1 MICPYCNTNNKPGS
15 NFCMGCGSN
24 WSKVLLLS
32 PLRKKVFRNQ
42 WAQSKKFPRKVLIQT
57 GLWTHIFHPHL
68 GLCST
73 HHPPSRHTP
82 PNCATTSCA
91 TTRRICERPQPSR
104 FWAWAIS
111 AARVSTGTPAS
122 HIPGTSKKKKSNAL
136 WIILGVV
143 GGLLVLCVILFF
155 AVIRPI
161 INRTKDIIEGEMP
174 NVMETIISESVEE
187 TPEVLPTE
195 AEVPLP
201 TEPAGGSLIG
211 SDTVWEGFPATAEE
225 ITAENAY
232 RMEQG
237 MRFGDGYS
245 LAISYS
251 PDGKYLAVATSI
263 GVDIMDP
270 NSGQKVKRLLDDEP
284 VYDLIFAPNGDL
296 LASTYDG
303 IYHFTADSFESISMF
318 AENAINYEMTLSSDG
333 SILAS
338 DYYDVALI
346 FKKTGQTYTY
356 SHEII
361 DGEDY
366 YVIGIS
372 PDGTKL
378 ASGNSDGE
386 LKIWDVDSGNLLKT
400 INAHTDYINQL
411 AWSPDSSLIATASD
425 DDSLAIYNIS
435 SGEKVFSNSFDSTNG
450 TAVVFSADGTKLI
463 ANGDYSEIAVWDI
476 NAGSL
481 LKTFT
486 WGDTYFTNLELNTA
500 NTSIFARNDYGQL
513 ILWDYETNQQTELAV
528 NYIDAYY
535 SLAISPPDG
544 SQYFY
549 LDNNDLSMMIGENGE
564 VVWSRVDERFD
575 QMLAPAF
582 SKDGT
587 MLLGGTYHG
596 YFNFLKAN
604 NGTELDYFDAHDDWI
619 RDIAISPDESKIA
632 TASDDETVKVWDF
645 NTFELLFTLE
655 GHTDYVRT
663 VAFSPDGQYIA
674 SGGDDETV
682 RIWDANTGASLHVL
696 EGHENWVFAVAF
708 TPDGSMLGSTGSDDF
723 VLFWD
728 PVTGNQIRKIKTSVS
743 TKYSLEYTKDGKAFW
758 AQDGREV
765 KLYDIE
771 DGTVLV
777 TLSGHTGNI
786 VRVRMSADGT
796 TLVSAGYDGTIR
808 VWRVK

>member
-15 NFCMGCGSN
+15 NFCMGCGSKLEQ
-24 WSKVLLLS
+24 SAPVEPVAEES
-32 PLRKKVFRNQ
+32 IQEPVGTEQ
-42 WAQSKKFPRKVLIQT
+42 EVPAQSTDSDGFVDAYIPPAPGSVLYSPPPADTPQT
-57 GLWTHIFHPHL
+57 VPQQVGPQQGEFVSAPSQAAFDSGQTMQPGFQQA
-68 GLCST
+68 
-73 HHPPSRHTP
+73 PPP
-82 PNCATTSCA
+82 PIYQA
-91 TTRRICERPQPSR
+91 PP
-104 FWAWAIS
+104 
-111 AARVSTGTPAS
+111 
-122 HIPGTSKKKKSNAL
+122 KKKSNAL

-143 GGLLVLCVILFF
+143 GGLLILCVILFF

-201 TEPAGGSLIG
+201 TEPAGGSLVG

-386 LKIWDVDSGNLLKT
+386 LKIWDVDSGELLKT

-425 DDSLAIYNIS
+425 DDSLAIYNVS

-450 TAVVFSADGTKLI
+450 TAVAFSADGTKLI

-500 NTSIFARNDYGQL
+500 NTSVLARNDYGQL

-535 SLAISPPDG
+535 SLAISPDG

-696 EGHENWVFAVAF
+696 EGHEDWVFAVAF

-786 VRVRMSADGT
+786 VRVKMSADGT